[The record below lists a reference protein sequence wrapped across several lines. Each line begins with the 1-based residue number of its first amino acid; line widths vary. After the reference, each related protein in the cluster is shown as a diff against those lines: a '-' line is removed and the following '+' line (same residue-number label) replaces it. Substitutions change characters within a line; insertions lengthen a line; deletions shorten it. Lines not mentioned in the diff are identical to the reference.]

1 MDLLDFEA
9 QGLYFEQ
16 ADAAGVKEMIASA
29 AENYATGAAELPLL
43 KAYFL
48 APESLNVLVAL
59 NRFYYYQ
66 HRLDD
71 ALNATVKALAVIR
84 SMIAFPEDWRDLQP
98 SHVYDAPTNL
108 LTQVRLYLFTLKAI
122 GFLNMRLENL
132 DVSQAIFE
140 KLVGLDS
147 KDRIG
152 AKGLLELVIKRKGK
166 STDFLLSEHD
176 HVERES

>member
-9 QGLYFEQ
+9 QGLYFEEP
-16 ADAAGVKEMIASA
+16 DVAGVKELIATA
-29 AENYATGAAELPLL
+29 AENYAGGDAELPLL

-66 HRLDD
+66 HRLEE
-71 ALNATVKALAVIR
+71 ALAATAKALDVIR
-84 SMIAFPEDWRDLQP
+84 PTVAFPEDWRDLRI
-98 SHVYDAPTNL
+98 SHINDAPADL
-108 LTQVRLYLFTLKAI
+108 LTGIRLYLFTLKAV

-132 DVSQAIFE
+132 DLSQAIFE
-140 KLVGLDS
+140 KLVELDA

-152 AKGLLELVIKRKGK
+152 AQGLLELVVKRK
-166 STDFLLSEHD
+166 TDVGWVSAA
-176 HVERES
+176 

>member
-16 ADAAGVKEMIASA
+16 ADADGVKELIAA
-29 AENYATGAAELPLL
+29 AAQNYATGAAELPLL

-66 HRLDD
+66 HRLED
-71 ALNATVKALAVIR
+71 ALNATLKALAVIR
-84 SMIAFPEDWRDLQP
+84 PMIAFPEDWRDLQGEHISTVP
-98 SHVYDAPTNL
+98 AGL

-122 GFLNMRLENL
+122 GFLYMRLENL

-140 KLVGLDS
+140 KLVELDS

-152 AKGLLELVIKRKGK
+152 AQGLLELVLKRK
-166 STDFLLSEHD
+166 TD
-176 HVERES
+176 VAM

>member
-16 ADAAGVKEMIASA
+16 ADVAGVKELIALA
-29 AENYATGAAELPLL
+29 AENYAGGDAELFLL
-43 KAYFL
+43 KAFLL

-66 HRLDD
+66 HRLEE
-71 ALNATVKALAVIR
+71 ALSATTKALAVIR
-84 SMIAFPEDWRDLQP
+84 STLAVPDDWRDLQL
-98 SHVYDAPTNL
+98 SHITEAPAEA
-108 LTQVRLYLFTLKAI
+108 LTQIRLYLFTLKAV
-122 GFLNMRLENL
+122 GFLNMRLEKL

-140 KLVGLDS
+140 KLVELDS

-152 AKGLLELVIKRKGK
+152 AQGLLDLVTKRK
-166 STDFLLSEHD
+166 TD
-176 HVERES
+176 VGWAGAA

>member
-9 QGLYFEQ
+9 QGLYFEEPEV
-16 ADAAGVKEMIASA
+16 AGIKALIATA
-29 AENYATGAAELPLL
+29 AENYAADTAELPLL
-43 KAYFL
+43 RAYFL

-66 HRLDD
+66 HRLED
-71 ALNATVKALAVIR
+71 ALAATGKALAVIR
-84 SMIAFPEDWRDLQP
+84 PLLAFPENWRDLQP
-98 SHVYDAPTNL
+98 EHITHTPAEL

-122 GFLNMRLENL
+122 GFLNMRLEYL

-140 KLVGLDS
+140 KLVELDS

-152 AKGLLELVIKRKGK
+152 TQGLLELVVKRK
-166 STDFLLSEHD
+166 TDVGWVSPA
-176 HVERES
+176 